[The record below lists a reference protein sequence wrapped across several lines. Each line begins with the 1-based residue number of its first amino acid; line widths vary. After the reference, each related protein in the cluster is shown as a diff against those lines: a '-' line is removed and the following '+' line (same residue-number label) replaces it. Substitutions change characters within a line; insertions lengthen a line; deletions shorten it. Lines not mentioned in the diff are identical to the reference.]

1 MIILTVKG
9 AGSFNAGPKAP
20 SDIIE
25 ILTKKYNA
33 ESVLL
38 VQGKGIIGKIKYRK
52 KIFSTIL
59 KSKKKDDVLVL
70 QFPMYETTKLLNRL
84 FLMALSFANKD
95 KTVVLIHDLDSI
107 RSEDEIL
114 KKQEFDRLS
123 KIKYIIAH
131 NERMS
136 KYLKEIGLTANIY
149 NLDLFDYICDKKENY
164 ERKNAAIDSKSLK
177 VAYAGNLVKVK
188 SPYLYQLD
196 KDKMNFYINLYGVGI
211 ENDINERLIYK
222 GKYPPNELPDKI
234 EANLGLIWD
243 GNFDESD
250 ENTGFKKYTKYN
262 NPHKLSC
269 YVAAGLPVIVWKK
282 AAIADFVNKYNIGYT
297 ISKIYDINELD
308 LSDYDQKLAN
318 IAELQKKARNGEFTI
333 KVFDKV
339 LKDMEENNK

>member
-38 VQGKGIIGKIKYRK
+38 VQGNGIIEKIKYRK

-59 KSKKKDDVLVL
+59 KSKKKKEVLVL
-70 QFPMYETTKLLNRL
+70 QFPMYETTKILNRL
-84 FLMALSFANKD
+84 FLMALRFANKD

-107 RSEDEIL
+107 RENNEIL

-131 NERMS
+131 NERMK
-136 KYLKEIGLTANIY
+136 KYLEEMGLNANIY
-149 NLDLFDYICDKKENY
+149 TLDLFDYICDKKENY
-164 ERKNAAIDSKSLK
+164 TRKNNTIEPNSLK
-177 VAYAGNLVKVK
+177 IAYAGNLIKAK

-211 ENDINERLIYK
+211 ENNINERLIYN

-243 GNFDESD
+243 GNFDDSD
-250 ENTGFKKYTKYN
+250 ENVGFKKYTKYN

-269 YVAAGLPVIVWKK
+269 YIAAGLPVIVWKK

-297 ISKIYDINELD
+297 ISKIYDINEID
-308 LSDYDQKLAN
+308 LSDYNQKLAN
-318 IAELQKKARNGEFTI
+318 ISKLQQEVRNGEFTI
-333 KVFDKV
+333 RVFDKV
-339 LKDMEENNK
+339 LKDMEEK